1 MKRLARRKKRAYQKA
16 KLSKCKKDWTRY
28 KNLKKLCQANCRKTY
43 NEFVN
48 DMIANKSKKFWTF
61 VKSKRNDN
69 TGVAPLKK
77 NGIIYSDSKT
87 KAEVLNQQFA
97 SVFTDDGDRKLPD
110 KGNSTYPS
118 LPNIQVRVDGVVKL
132 LRNLNPHKA
141 GGPDNIRPKFLRE
154 VAEELAPALTLL
166 FQASLDQGQ
175 IPSDWKEGLVTP
187 IFKKGE
193 RSKAS
198 NYRPI
203 SLTSICCKVLEHIV
217 HSNVMT
223 HLDKFAILS
232 DAQHG
237 FRKRRS
243 CESQLVTTI
252 QDLAKGL
259 DDKQQ
264 LDAVLLD
271 FSKAFDK
278 VSHKRL
284 ILKLHHYGIRGQV
297 LQWIEAFLSDRT
309 QRVVIDGQMSTPAKV
324 TSGVPQGTVL
334 GPLLFLV
341 FINDLPAAVSS
352 TTRMFADDCLM
363 YRSISSIDDTKQLQE
378 DLDNLQQWESDWLM
392 SFNPDK
398 CEVMSITNKKM
409 PIHASYSIHGHQLKS
424 TNCAKYLGVNIS
436 SNLSWSQHINQ
447 TVKKANSSL
456 SFLRRNIGHCPQ
468 QIKSQA
474 YTTYVRPILEYA
486 SCAWAPYTMY
496 DINRLEAI
504 QNRAARFTMSDYSR
518 FSSVSSMKSQLNWDL
533 LQSRRQKAKATM
545 MYKIHHHLIDIQA
558 PTLLIPLVTITRG
571 HNLRYQQI
579 RCRLDLYKYSF
590 FPSSVQLW
598 NGLPVAVA
606 EATSLD
612 AFKHGL
618 SSVSLM

>member
-1 MKRLARRKKRAYQKA
+1 MRWSDHSVIGHRYRKAINTSFLDMMATVGIDQIVNFPTRGDNTLDLFLTNRPSLVNRCEPVPGLSDHEIVFVESDAQATRVKPVRRRIHLWNKANVSDVRNSVQKFSDNFIRKHNVQTPVDILWEEIKEQHDQVMEQLVPSKMSSTRFSQPWINTKVKRLARRKKCAYQKA

-297 LQWIEAFLSDRT
+297 LRWIEAFLSDRT
-309 QRVVIDGQMSTPAKV
+309 Q
-324 TSGVPQGTVL
+324 
-334 GPLLFLV
+334 
-341 FINDLPAAVSS
+341 
-352 TTRMFADDCLM
+352 
-363 YRSISSIDDTKQLQE
+363 
-378 DLDNLQQWESDWLM
+378 
-392 SFNPDK
+392 
-398 CEVMSITNKKM
+398 
-409 PIHASYSIHGHQLKS
+409 
-424 TNCAKYLGVNIS
+424 
-436 SNLSWSQHINQ
+436 
-447 TVKKANSSL
+447 
-456 SFLRRNIGHCPQ
+456 
-468 QIKSQA
+468 
-474 YTTYVRPILEYA
+474 
-486 SCAWAPYTMY
+486 
-496 DINRLEAI
+496 
-504 QNRAARFTMSDYSR
+504 
-518 FSSVSSMKSQLNWDL
+518 
-533 LQSRRQKAKATM
+533 
-545 MYKIHHHLIDIQA
+545 
-558 PTLLIPLVTITRG
+558 
-571 HNLRYQQI
+571 
-579 RCRLDLYKYSF
+579 
-590 FPSSVQLW
+590 
-598 NGLPVAVA
+598 
-606 EATSLD
+606 
-612 AFKHGL
+612 
-618 SSVSLM
+618 